1 VPRRIVQVVDGPR
14 EDFHSQKEITVPLG
28 QGLIRNWDRTDRS
41 RILGMAA
48 FVALLHVLGWG
59 VLLAFARGEG
69 EVTQGFGVGLGVTAY
84 VLGMRHA
91 FDVDH
96 IVAID
101 NTARKL
107 IGEGRRPLSVGFW
120 FSLGH
125 STVVL
130 VLCLLIGIGIRALT
144 GSVTDGSSALQET
157 AGIVGASVSGVFV
170 LLIGVL
176 NARAFA
182 GILRVAQRAGRGVFD
197 EAELEQHLHSRGL
210 IARILAKV
218 TKTVRKDWHMYPIG
232 LLFGLGFD
240 TATEI
245 SLLVLSSSAA
255 MLDLPWYATLCL
267 PILFAAGMSLLDS
280 ADGVFISAAYEWA
293 FLSPARRIY
302 YNLVITGLS
311 VVVALVIGAA
321 GLFAMLGTEFG
332 SSSGPLAW
340 FANLDLGNVGYAI
353 AGLFLLTWIASMVIW
368 RVGRIDQRWHLAATP
383 PSSPGVTTLKT
394 GRCASSSW
402 CLESVPASADIGSEG
417 EPAGRRPR
425 RRRRRRFARSR
436 R

>member
-1 VPRRIVQVVDGPR
+1 MV
-14 EDFHSQKEITVPLG
+14 T
-28 QGLIRNWDRTDRS
+28 
-41 RILGMAA
+41 

-59 VLLAFARGEG
+59 VLLAFARGEAG
-69 EVTQGFGVGLGVTAY
+69 AVQGFGVGLGVTAY

-130 VLCLLIGIGIRALT
+130 VLCLLIGVGVRSLAD
-144 GSVTDGSSALQET
+144 GVTDGSSTLQET
-157 AGIVGASVSGVFV
+157 AGIVGASVSGVFL

-176 NARAFA
+176 NARSFA
-182 GILRVAQRAGRGVFD
+182 GIVRIAKRAGRGTFD

-218 TKTVRKDWHMYPIG
+218 TKTVRKDWHMYPVG

-280 ADGVFISAAYEWA
+280 ADGVFMAAAYEWA

-311 VVVALVIGAA
+311 VVVALAVGTV
-321 GLFAMLGTEFG
+321 GLFAMLGTELG

-340 FANLDLGNVGYAI
+340 FADLDLDNVGYAI
-353 AGLFLLTWIASMVIW
+353 VGLFLMTWIVSVFLW
-368 RVGRIDQRWHLAATP
+368 RVGRIEQRWQLTTTP
-383 PSSPGVTTLKT
+383 PIV
-394 GRCASSSW
+394 
-402 CLESVPASADIGSEG
+402 E
-417 EPAGRRPR
+417 RPQQPKWGKQK
-425 RRRRRRFARSR
+425 
-436 R
+436 